1 MSDVLRVICLCA
13 QWCGVCR
20 DYAALFAQTGLAFES
35 QCGFVWIDIE
45 DQAEHLDGIDVENF
59 PTLLIARGDEVLF
72 FGTVTPHVPIL
83 QRLVERAVAHELPA
97 QPASAEI
104 NALIQHLS
112 SRNLISNP

>member
-20 DYAALFAQTGLAFES
+20 DYAALFTRTGLAFES

-45 DQAEHLDGIDVENF
+45 DQAERLDGIEVENF

-72 FGTVTPHVPIL
+72 FGTITPQATTL
-83 QRLVERAVAHELPA
+83 QRLVACAVAHELPT

-104 NALIQHLS
+104 SALIQHLS
-112 SRNLISNP
+112 S